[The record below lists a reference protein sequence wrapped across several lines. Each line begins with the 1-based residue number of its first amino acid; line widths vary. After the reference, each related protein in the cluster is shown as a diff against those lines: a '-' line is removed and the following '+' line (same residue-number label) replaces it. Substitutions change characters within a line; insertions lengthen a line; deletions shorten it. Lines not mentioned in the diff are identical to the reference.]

1 MNQPNE
7 LELSACV
14 GLDWADQ
21 QHVICLQATGSRETE
36 SRQLEQKP
44 DALHHWIAQLRLR
57 FGGGTVGIAIE
68 QSRGAVIH
76 ALMMYDF
83 LALYPIN
90 PKALAR
96 YREAFKVSGAKDDPS
111 DAELLMDLL
120 RLHRPRLRA
129 WLPDT
134 VETRQLQLLAEY
146 RRKLVNNRIRH
157 TNRITSLLKMY
168 FPQALDWAGE
178 LGTVQSCD
186 FLDKWP
192 TLAAIQHARSAAL
205 RKFYLQHHCRNL
217 ALIEDR
223 LGQIS
228 IARSLTDDPAI
239 IQALSLAVQAEAAQL
254 RPIIDSIACFD
265 QIIAKQFALHPEH
278 TLFES
283 FPDAGP
289 VYAPRLLTA
298 LGTDRSRRDS
308 SADLLCH
315 SGIAPVTEKSGK
327 SCWVHRRLAC
337 SNFVRQTFHEF
348 AAQSIRWSTWAR
360 AYYDQMRG
368 RGLRHPAAI
377 RALAFKWI
385 RIIYRCWKDQK
396 PYDEQ
401 IYLNS
406 LRAKQSPLVKHDQTE
421 EASD

>member
-1 MNQPNE
+1 MNKPNE
-7 LELSACV
+7 LELAACV

-21 QHVICLQATGSRETE
+21 RHVICLQATGSTE
-36 SRQLEQKP
+36 SESRELEQNP
-44 DALHHWIAQLRLR
+44 DALHDWIAQLRVR
-57 FGGGTVGIAIE
+57 FPAGKVGIAIE

-96 YREAFKVSGAKDDPS
+96 YREAFHVSGAKDDPL
-111 DAELLMDLL
+111 DAELLMEFL
-120 RLHRPRLRA
+120 RLHRSRLRA

-134 VETRQLQLLAEY
+134 VETRRLQILAEY

-168 FPQALDWAGE
+168 FPQALDWTGE

-186 FLDKWP
+186 FLEKWP
-192 TLAAIQHARSAAL
+192 TLTAIQHVRTALL
-205 RKFYLQHHCRNL
+205 RKFYQLHHGRNL
-217 ALIEDR
+217 ALIEER
-223 LGQIS
+223 LGQIAT
-228 IARSLTDDPAI
+228 ARSLTDDPAI
-239 IQALSLAVQAEAAQL
+239 VQALSLAVQAEAAQL
-254 RPIIDSIACFD
+254 RPLIEWIARFD
-265 QIIAKQFALHPEH
+265 QIIAQQFVLHPEH
-278 TLFES
+278 VLFES
-283 FPDAGP
+283 FPGAGP

-298 LGTDRSRRDS
+298 LGTDRSRWDS
-308 SADLLCH
+308 STDLLCH

-327 SCWVHRRLAC
+327 TCWVHRRLAC
-337 SNFVRQTFHEF
+337 SNFIRQTFHEF

-368 RGLRHPAAI
+368 RGLRHPAAV

-396 PYDEQ
+396 PYDE
-401 IYLNS
+401 ITHLKS
-406 LRAKQSPLVKHDQTE
+406 LRAKQSPLVKPEDFQ
-421 EASD
+421 